1 MNQIT
6 KRTSPK
12 AMAKQNLKK
21 SNTSMVFSAF
31 NYKLLGIAVLLIVG
45 GFAAMYLENEV
56 HGFVSLY
63 VSPVV
68 VMAGYVLV
76 IFAIMKHD
84 RQESEEESTE

>member
-1 MNQIT
+1 MNLTLKLI
-6 KRTSPK
+6 SPK
-12 AMAKQNLKK
+12 AMSKQNLKK
-21 SNTSMVFSAF
+21 SNTSMFFSAF

-84 RQESEEESTE
+84 RQESEEKSTE

>member
-21 SNTSMVFSAF
+21 SNTSMFFSAF

-63 VSPVV
+63 VSPIA

-84 RQESEEESTE
+84 RQESEEESID

>member
-12 AMAKQNLKK
+12 AMATQNLKK
-21 SNTSMVFSAF
+21 ANTSMFFSAF

-63 VSPVV
+63 VSPIV

-84 RQESEEESTE
+84 RQESEEESID

>member
-1 MNQIT
+1 MNLIT

-21 SNTSMVFSAF
+21 SNTSMFFSAF

-63 VSPVV
+63 VSPIV

-84 RQESEEESTE
+84 RQESEEGSTD